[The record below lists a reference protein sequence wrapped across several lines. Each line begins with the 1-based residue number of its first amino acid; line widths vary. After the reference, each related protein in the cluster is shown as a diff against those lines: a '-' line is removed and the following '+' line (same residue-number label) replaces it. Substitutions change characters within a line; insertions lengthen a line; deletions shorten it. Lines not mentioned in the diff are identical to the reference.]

1 MADILVVEDNVDV
14 RRVISQAL
22 EYVGHDV
29 EAVSDGWNALIGF
42 RRRGADLVILD
53 VATSEPEGHRAITE
67 IRSLH
72 DQVKVLALSGG
83 GSLSQEQTMASMSAF
98 GADDVLAKPFALM
111 DLLTAV
117 DGLLPVHLMQELVVA
132 S

>member
-1 MADILVVEDNVDV
+1 MTGWRENIPANGELMADILVVEDNLDV

-29 EAVSDGWNALIGF
+29 EAVSDGWDALIGF

-53 VATSEPEGHRAITE
+53 VATSEPQGHRAISE

-72 DQVKVLALSGG
+72 DQV
-83 GSLSQEQTMASMSAF
+83 
-98 GADDVLAKPFALM
+98 
-111 DLLTAV
+111 
-117 DGLLPVHLMQELVVA
+117 
-132 S
+132 

>member
-1 MADILVVEDNVDV
+1 MADILVVDDNLDV
-14 RRVISQAL
+14 RRVISHAL

-29 EAVSDGWNALIGF
+29 EAVSDGWKALIGF

-53 VATSEPEGHRAITE
+53 LATSEPEGHKAISE
-67 IRSLH
+67 IRSLSK
-72 DQVKVLALSGG
+72 QVKVLALSGG
-83 GSLSQEQTMASMSAF
+83 GYLSPEETPTGLPGH

-111 DLLTAV
+111 DLLAAV
-117 DGLLPVHLMQELVVA
+117 EGLLPLHRYSKMVEA

>member
-1 MADILVVEDNVDV
+1 MAEILVVEDNVDV

-29 EAVSDGWNALIGF
+29 EAVPDGWNALIGF

-53 VATSEPEGHRAITE
+53 VATSEPEGHRAISE

-72 DQVKVLALSGG
+72 DQVKVLALAGG
-83 GSLSQEQTMASMSAF
+83 GSLSPEQTLAAMAAF
-98 GADDVLAKPFALM
+98 GADDVLAKPFALI

-117 DGLLPVHLMQELVVA
+117 DGLLPVHRFPDLVAA

>member
-1 MADILVVEDNVDV
+1 MADILVVEDNIDV

-29 EAVSDGWNALIGF
+29 EAVSDGWNALIDF

-53 VATSEPEGHRAITE
+53 VATSEPEGHRAISE

-83 GSLSQEQTMASMSAF
+83 GSLSQEQTLAAMSAF

-117 DGLLPVHLMQELVVA
+117 DGLLPVHRFSDLVAA

>member
-1 MADILVVEDNVDV
+1 MADILVVDDNLDV

-29 EAVSDGWNALIGF
+29 EAAPDGWKALIGF

-53 VATSEPEGHRAITE
+53 LATSEPEGHKAISE
-67 IRSLH
+67 IRSLNEE
-72 DQVKVLALSGG
+72 VKILALSGG
-83 GSLSQEQTMASMSAF
+83 GYVPPGETPTGLPGH

-111 DLLTAV
+111 DLLAAV
-117 DGLLPVHLMQELVVA
+117 DGLLPLHNYSKMVEA